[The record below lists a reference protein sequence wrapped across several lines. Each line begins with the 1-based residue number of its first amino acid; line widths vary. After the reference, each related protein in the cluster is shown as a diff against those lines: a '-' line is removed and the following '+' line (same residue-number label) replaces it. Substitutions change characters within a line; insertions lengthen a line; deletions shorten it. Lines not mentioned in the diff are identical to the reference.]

1 MTVISL
7 YCYLCK
13 FQQCV
18 LHLCG
23 QTNFLCEEIK
33 TLQLMGGK
41 KLSTLM
47 VFQRDVDMSKD

>member
-23 QTNFLCEEIK
+23 QTNFLCDEIK

-41 KLSTLM
+41 LSTLM
-47 VFQRDVDMSKD
+47 VLQRDVDISND

>member
-23 QTNFLCEEIK
+23 QTNFLCDEIK

-41 KLSTLM
+41 LSTLM
-47 VFQRDVDMSKD
+47 VLQRDVD